1 MCIIWRTITS
11 HVGVP
16 ESPFNVTVL
25 ETTSSSI
32 FLTWLEPFGNNAPII
47 RYIVMF
53 NDSSNGEVGTYIV
66 EDNMKEANITELKPF
81 TKYAV
86 RIFAANS
93 VGQSSPSEQQLV
105 ITAEDGA
112 PKCIKH
118 AYVHN
123 YRYV

>member
-1 MCIIWRTITS
+1 
-11 HVGVP
+11 
-16 ESPFNVTVL
+16 
-25 ETTSSSI
+25 
-32 FLTWLEPFGNNAPII
+32 
-47 RYIVMF
+47 MF

-66 EDNMKEANITELKPF
+66 EGNMEEANITELKPF

-105 ITAEDGA
+105 ITAEDGT

-118 AYVHN
+118 ACVHN
-123 YRYV
+123 CRNV

>member
-1 MCIIWRTITS
+1 
-11 HVGVP
+11 
-16 ESPFNVTVL
+16 
-25 ETTSSSI
+25 
-32 FLTWLEPFGNNAPII
+32 
-47 RYIVMF
+47 MF

-66 EDNMKEANITELKPF
+66 EGNMEEANITELKPF

-112 PKCIKH
+112 PSVLNMPVCIIIAMFSTH
-118 AYVHN
+118 WTV
-123 YRYV
+123 